1 MTPPRSRTRSANTQ
15 PADFALPPQALRW
28 CCDPG
33 TLGFAST
40 DDVPPLVGTAGQER
54 GLDAI
59 NLALAVDNDGFNVY
73 VAGPAGSGRTTTARQ
88 LISQIASAR
97 PAPADWCYMHNFQT
111 PNQPV
116 ALQLAPGLAPEVA
129 HDLEELIA
137 SLRRA
142 VPRVFEGD
150 EYQQRRAEI
159 ARSLDSQRESVFA
172 EIRSIA
178 ERLGFAVE
186 FTPMGAATVPL
197 LEPGKPLSPE
207 GFELL
212 PDEKKADIRVKGQEL
227 RHAIEQALM
236 GVHRLEREA
245 HEQLHKVDREAMGYA
260 VGHLLIALQRKYTDV
275 PAVLQHLEAIQADLV
290 AHVDEFRPSDSDQAQ
305 GGPPLEKLFDRYRA
319 NVLVT
324 HSATDGAPVV
334 FEPNPTY
341 YNLLGRINYRAS
353 IGAMFTDFT
362 LVQAGALHRANG
374 GYLILQAR
382 DVLVNPFAW
391 DALKRALRDHELR
404 IENLGEEFSAFPTAA
419 LKPMCI
425 PLNVKVVLIGD
436 PHTYMLLY
444 ELDPDFQRLFKVKAQ
459 FGATMP
465 RTQETLQA
473 YAAFVSGHAR
483 ARKLLPFGND
493 AVARLIEQ
501 GARLAE
507 HQERLA
513 TRFESIGDL
522 LVEADQVARRESATQ
537 VRAPHVETALINQE
551 HRLNLLEEEVQR
563 EIDEQTLA
571 IDTHAEVV
579 GQVNGLSVL
588 EQGDYA
594 FARPSRITAMIG
606 MGDEGV
612 VDIEREVRMSGS
624 SHSKGVMILTGYL
637 LNRYAHDAPL
647 ALSARLTFEQVYGGV
662 DGDSASSSELYA
674 LLSALADMPIQQGI
688 AVTGS
693 VNQRGEIQAIGGV
706 NLKIEGFFGVCKAQ
720 GLDGR
725 QGVIIPASN
734 ARHLML
740 KPEVV
745 DAVRNG
751 LFHVWAVHSVDDG
764 IALLTGVSAETV
776 HGMVQQRL
784 CDLASRLMQFRGRRD
799 PVKTQTPASRKNGQD
814 RVGPPR
820 RRMRTNR
827 RGVVA
832 SAHHP

>member
-1 MTPPRSRTRSANTQ
+1 MTPPRSRSRSAKTQ
-15 PADFALPPQALRW
+15 PADLALPPQALRW
-28 CCDPG
+28 CCDPA

-40 DDVPPLVGTAGQER
+40 EDVPPLVGTAGQER

-88 LISQIASAR
+88 LIAQIATTR
-97 PAPADWCYMHNFQT
+97 PAPADWCYLHNFQT
-111 PNQPV
+111 PNQPI
-116 ALQLAPGLAPEVA
+116 ALQLAPGQGPEVA
-129 HDLEELIA
+129 RDLEELIG

-142 VPRVFEGD
+142 VPRVFEGE

-159 ARSLDSQRESVFA
+159 ARTLDSRREVVFA
-172 EIRSIA
+172 DIRSIA

-186 FTPMGAATVPL
+186 FTPIGAATVPL

-207 GFELL
+207 AFELL
-212 PDEKKADIRVKGQEL
+212 PDEKKAEIRLKGQEL
-227 RHAIEQALM
+227 RHTIEQALM
-236 GVHRLEREA
+236 GVHRIEREA
-245 HEQLHKVDREAMGYA
+245 HEQLHKLDGEAMGYA
-260 VGHLLIALQRKYTDV
+260 VGHLLTALQRKYAADPGV
-275 PAVLQHLEAIQADLV
+275 VQHLEAIQADLV
-290 AHVDEFRPSDSDQAQ
+290 GRVDEFRPSDSDQAQ

-324 HSATDGAPVV
+324 HSPTGGAPVV

-341 YNLLGRINYRAS
+341 YNLVGRINYRAS

-404 IENLGEEFSAFPTAA
+404 IENLGEEFSGFPTAA
-419 LKPMCI
+419 LKPARI

-436 PHTYMLLY
+436 PRTYMLLY

-459 FGATMP
+459 FGASMP
-465 RTQETLQA
+465 RSPETLQA
-473 YAAFVSGHAR
+473 YAAFVSGHAH

-493 AVARLIEQ
+493 AVARVIEH

-537 VRAPHVETALINQE
+537 VRAPHVETALSNQE
-551 HRLNLLEEEVQR
+551 RRLNLLEEEVQR

-571 IDTHAEVV
+571 IDTHAQVV
-579 GQVNGLSVL
+579 GQVNGLSVM

-594 FARPSRITAMIG
+594 FARPSRITAMVG
-606 MGDEGV
+606 LGDEGV
-612 VDIEREVRMSGS
+612 VDIEREVKLSGP
-624 SHSKGVMILTGYL
+624 SHSKGVMVLTGYL
-637 LNRYAHDAPL
+637 LDQYAHDAPL
-647 ALSARLTFEQVYGGV
+647 ALSARLTFEQVYGPV

-674 LLSALADMPIQQGI
+674 LLSALANVPIQQGI

-693 VNQRGEIQAIGGV
+693 VNQRGEVQAIGGV
-706 NLKIEGFFGVCKAQ
+706 NLKIEGFFVVCKAQ
-720 GLDGR
+720 GLNGR

-734 ARHLML
+734 ARHMML

-745 DAVRNG
+745 DAVKTG
-751 LFHVWAVHSVDDG
+751 LFHVWAVHSVDEG
-764 IALLTGVSAETV
+764 IALLTGVPAATV
-776 HGMVQQRL
+776 HGLVQRRL
-784 CDLASRLMQFRGRRD
+784 GDLASRLMQFRGRRE
-799 PVKTQTPASRKNGQD
+799 PTHANTSSSRRNGEEKGVPA
-814 RVGPPR
+814 R
-820 RRMRTNR
+820 R
-827 RGVVA
+827 
-832 SAHHP
+832 P